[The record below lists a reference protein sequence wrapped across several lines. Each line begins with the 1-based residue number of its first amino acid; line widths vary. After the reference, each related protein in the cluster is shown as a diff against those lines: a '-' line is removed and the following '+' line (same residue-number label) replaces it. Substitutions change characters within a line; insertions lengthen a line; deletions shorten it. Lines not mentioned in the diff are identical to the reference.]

1 MNGPGSGFCE
11 GAGAGPPAGVRA
23 RGLPVP
29 FRLLAAFLL
38 FELVLQLGRLGLPL
52 AVGWAGAAVIA
63 FALLQPPPV
72 ALRPFA
78 PLGVLCRYAPFAI
91 AWLGFTVLY
100 LRVAFW
106 CGHPVPPQE
115 VLDHLAKA
123 GLVAADWPLVAG
135 VVVLAPVVEEI
146 LFRGYL
152 LGSLLLVLGPIP
164 AQLVTAAAFGAVHTG
179 GYQLPIG
186 VLGLLFGWL
195 RVRYGALA
203 PGMLAHAL
211 HNALTFAV
219 ALWWPHA
226 LDLMYP
232 MSPR

>member
-1 MNGPGSGFCE
+1 
-11 GAGAGPPAGVRA
+11 
-23 RGLPVP
+23 
-29 FRLLAAFLL
+29 AA
-38 FELVLQLGRLGLPL
+38 
-52 AVGWAGAAVIA
+52 WAGAVVIT

-72 ALRPFA
+72 ALRPSA
-78 PLGVLCRYAPFAI
+78 PLAMLCRYAPFGVL
-91 AWLGFTVLY
+91 WLGFTVLY
-100 LRVAFW
+100 LYVRFW
-106 CGHPVPPQE
+106 CGHPVPPQPL
-115 VLDHLAKA
+115 LDQVAKH
-123 GLVAADWPLVAG
+123 GVSAATWPGAVGA
-135 VVVLAPVVEEI
+135 VVLGPIVEEI

-152 LGSLLLVLGPIP
+152 LGSLLPVLRPVP
-164 AQLVTAAAFGAVHTG
+164 AQLVTAAVFGAAHFG

-211 HNALTFAV
+211 HNALTVAV

-232 MSPR
+232 K

>member
-1 MNGPGSGFCE
+1 MNGADE
-11 GAGAGPPAGVRA
+11 GAGAVARA

-29 FRLLAAFLL
+29 FRLLVAFLL
-38 FELVLQLGRLGLPL
+38 AVLVLMLDPPL
-52 AVGWAGAAVIA
+52 AAAWAGAVVIA

-78 PLGVLCRYAPFAI
+78 PLGVLGRYAPFAVP
-91 AWLGFTVLY
+91 WLGFTVLY
-100 LRVAFW
+100 LYVAFW
-106 CGHPVPPQE
+106 CGHAVRPQPLLE
-115 VLDHLAKA
+115 QVAVQ
-123 GLVAADWPLVAG
+123 GLTAATWPG
-135 VVVLAPVVEEI
+135 VIGAVVLAPVVEEI

-152 LGSLLLVLGPIP
+152 LGSLLPVLRPVP
-164 AQLVTAAAFGAVHTG
+164 AQLVTAAAFGAVHFG

-195 RVRYGALA
+195 RVRYSALA

-219 ALWWPHA
+219 ALCWPHA
-226 LDLMYP
+226 IELMYP
-232 MSPR
+232 Q